1 MTDYVAVALI
11 GVWIFKDNFASPL
24 KLIYEGTRAGIMQ

>member
-1 MTDYVAVALI
+1 MTDYVVIALI
-11 GVWIFKDNFASPL
+11 GIWIFKDNFASTF